1 MIDDI
6 ALTSDDLIKNLLDNL
21 PTGYTKAQVKV
32 PNGKFT
38 TPKNKK
44 WLRATFIDLTKN
56 NVEAGGSY
64 KRTNSLFVIDSFYP
78 LGLGDQ
84 AQLKELKVIGDLFEN
99 QQVGNAKCF
108 EADPSILG
116 EDGSWYN
123 TQITINLYYE
133 GA

>member
-21 PTGYTKAQVKV
+21 PTGYTKSQVKT

-44 WLRATFIDLTKN
+44 WLRVTFIDGTKN

-64 KRTNSLFVIDSFYP
+64 KRTSALFVIDSFYP

-84 AQLKELKVIGDLFEN
+84 TQLQELKVLGDLYEN
-99 QQVGNAKCF
+99 KEIGNAKCF
-108 EADPSILG
+108 EATPSILG
-116 EDGSWYN
+116 EDGPWY
-123 TQITINLYYE
+123 TCQVTINLYYE
-133 GA
+133 GV

>member
-21 PTGYTKAQVKV
+21 PVGYTTKTVKV
-32 PNGKFT
+32 PNGKWT
-38 TPKNKK
+38 TPKDSK
-44 WLRATFIDLTKN
+44 WLRVTFIDLAKV

-78 LGLGDQ
+78 LGGGDQ
-84 AQLKELKVIGDLFEN
+84 LQLKELKVIGDLYEN
-99 QQVGNAKCF
+99 QQIGNAKCF

-116 EDGSWYN
+116 EDGSWYH
-123 TQITINLYYE
+123 TQVTVNLFYE
-133 GA
+133 GS